1 MEKDNPRGGLME
13 KGSLTAR
20 RRWIL
25 IGGIVLVVNLL
36 FIPWYRAGGFVDI
49 AMGEADG
56 WAAGF
61 YAWGGSLLAI
71 AAAVILYLKAT
82 DQAGV
87 ARWSFKADYVA
98 FGLAAAGFVLILVRL
113 ITESSSIFIGTIL
126 GLLVAAGM
134 ALGLFLEAGI
144 KLPQRAPAPAPAAGA
159 GELPPPPP
167 PPPPA

>member
-1 MEKDNPRGGLME
+1 MET
-13 KGSLTAR
+13 GSLTAR
-20 RRWIL
+20 QRWIL

-49 AMGEADG
+49 GLAQADG
-56 WAAGF
+56 WGAGF
-61 YAWGGSLLAI
+61 YAWGGSLCAI
-71 AAAVILYLKAT
+71 AAAAVLYLKAT
-82 DQAGV
+82 GQAGV
-87 ARWSFKADYVA
+87 AGWSFKAEYLA

-134 ALGLFLEAGI
+134 TFGLFLEAGI
-144 KLPQRAPAPAPAAGA
+144 KLPQRAPAAAPPAG
-159 GELPPPPP
+159 GSELPPPPP